1 MQNRLPPWFRQKA
14 PSVETLQRA
23 RLLSSLRVH
32 TVCQKALCPNL
43 DSCFNNLRLTFM
55 ILGDTCT
62 RDCRFC
68 AVAKL
73 DNSNLELDLQEPKRI
88 AAAVRGL
95 ALSYVV
101 ITSVTRDDLAD
112 GGSGIFA
119 QTIEAIRT
127 LDKRI
132 KIEVLIPD
140 FKGSAASL
148 KCVVDAGPDV
158 IAHNIE
164 TVSRLYQEIRPKADY
179 RLSLAVLSLIKKM
192 KGKVITKSSVMLGL
206 GEKEEEVLS
215 VMQELRQNRCDILIL
230 GQYLAPSKEHYPVKE
245 FISKEKFARYKES
258 ALALGFKAVLSGPL
272 VRSSYQAEE
281 IYKETT
287 YA

>member
-1 MQNRLPPWFRQKA
+1 MRNRLPPWFRQEA
-14 PSVETLQRA
+14 LSAETLQRT
-23 RLLSSLRVH
+23 RLLSELGVH

-43 DSCFNNLRLTFM
+43 GSCFNNLKLTFM

-62 RDCRFC
+62 RNCRFC
-68 AVAKL
+68 AVAKS
-73 DNSNLELDLQEPKRI
+73 DNSNLELDSQEPKRI
-88 AAAVRGL
+88 AAAVRAL

-101 ITSVTRDDLAD
+101 ITSVTRDDLTD

-148 KCVVDAGPDV
+148 KCVVDAEPDV

-164 TVSRLYQEIRPKADY
+164 TVSRLYQEIRPKAGY
-179 RLSLAVLSLIKKM
+179 RLSLAALSLVKEM

-206 GEKEEEVLS
+206 GEKEEEVFGT
-215 VMQELRQNRCDILIL
+215 MQELRQSRCDILTL

-258 ALALGFKAVLSGPL
+258 GLALGFKAVLSGPL
-272 VRSSYQAEE
+272 IRSSYQAEE
-281 IYKETT
+281 AYREVIY
-287 YA
+287 A

>member
-1 MQNRLPPWFRQKA
+1 
-14 PSVETLQRA
+14 
-23 RLLSSLRVH
+23 
-32 TVCQKALCPNL
+32 
-43 DSCFNNLRLTFM
+43 M

-68 AVAKL
+68 AVAKS

-88 AAAVRGL
+88 AAAVRWL

-119 QTIEAIRT
+119 QTIETIRM

-140 FKGSAASL
+140 FKGSTASL

-164 TVSRLYQEIRPKADY
+164 TVSRLYQEVRPKAGY
-179 RLSLAVLSLIKKM
+179 RLSLEVLNKIKEIG
-192 KGKVITKSSVMLGL
+192 GKVITKSSLMLGL

-215 VMQELRQNRCDILIL
+215 VMQELRQSRCDILTL
-230 GQYLAPSKEHYPVKE
+230 GQYLSPSKGHYPVKE
-245 FISKEKFARYKES
+245 FISKEKFARYREGG
-258 ALALGFKAVLSGPL
+258 LALGFKAVLSGPL

-281 IYKETT
+281 VYKGIT